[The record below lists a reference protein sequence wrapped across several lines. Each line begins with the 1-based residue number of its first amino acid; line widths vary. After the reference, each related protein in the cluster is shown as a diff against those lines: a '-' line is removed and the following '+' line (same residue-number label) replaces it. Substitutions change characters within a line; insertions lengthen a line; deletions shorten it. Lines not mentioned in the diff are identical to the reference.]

1 MEAIKGKHQLQV
13 TGPADPTGSGEG
25 FSYTKMPKV
34 TSGKVCS
41 IISNNEQLVYVCHYR
56 RIQLQCLQRN
66 LAQML
71 TCVSS
76 S

>member
-1 MEAIKGKHQLQV
+1 VEGIKGKHQLQV

-34 TSGKVCS
+34 TSGKVCR
-41 IISNNEQLVYVCHYR
+41 IISNNTQLTCVCYFR
-56 RIQLQCLQRN
+56 KMQLQCLLRN

-71 TCVSS
+71 TCVN
-76 S
+76 